1 MAAAPD
7 IFLSYNR
14 EDQAVARRFA
24 EGFKREGLNVWW
36 DVTLRS
42 GEAYDQVTE
51 QALVFNPRF
60 NFALKDRAEYLEALG
75 RRAEA
80 RDAVRRLRA
89 IEAGVTL
96 PLWKARHEQSLL
108 APETSTAM
116 FDLLER
122 AWLDTP
128 EEPAQS

>member
-1 MAAAPD
+1 
-7 IFLSYNR
+7 
-14 EDQAVARRFA
+14 
-24 EGFKREGLNVWW
+24 
-36 DVTLRS
+36 VTR
-42 GEAYDQVTE
+42 
-51 QALVFNPRF
+51 
-60 NFALKDRAEYLEALG
+60 
-75 RRAEA
+75 
-80 RDAVRRLRA
+80 
-89 IEAGVTL
+89 